1 MPSSRIHP
9 ISVRSKLPKYVL
21 YGLDEEIEAPEPRKP
36 PTKIRLLVAET
47 AAPHSLFATR
57 NSNPNLRST
66 IPVLSKFL
74 RNESSC
80 TPLSRT
86 YAATSG
92 KHEQKV
98 KVPLALFG
106 GSGNYA
112 SALYIAAI
120 KANSLDKVESELFNL
135 VEAIKKSPIFAQ
147 FTMDLSVP
155 AETRVKAINEISAE
169 AKFSDVVENFLVV
182 LAENGR
188 LRYIDSIAKRFLEL
202 TMAHKGEV
210 KAVVTTVIPIPPQEE
225 NELKE
230 TFARY
235 YWTRQEEFSEKV
247 FDVSIKTRARQM
259 ERFLRQPVT
268 LDGL

>member
-1 MPSSRIHP
+1 MVYHFNNVVINW
-9 ISVRSKLPKYVL
+9 LQ
-21 YGLDEEIEAPEPRKP
+21 
-36 PTKIRLLVAET
+36 
-47 AAPHSLFATR
+47 
-57 NSNPNLRST
+57 
-66 IPVLSKFL
+66 
-74 RNESSC
+74 
-80 TPLSRT
+80 LSRT

-210 KAVVTTVIPIPPQEE
+210 KAVVTTVIIDPSI
-225 NELKE
+225 LGGLIV
-230 TFARY
+230 
-235 YWTRQEEFSEKV
+235 EFSEKV